1 MFTLVTSNTFN
12 KEVFSLRVVLKIIAV
27 ITTFFAIL
35 GLFYYISPTL
45 FLRLMSFLPYSIQEA
60 MFMDFLLRGGTGFWI
75 FAIVSGIL
83 WFIISKMR

>member
-45 FLRLMSFLPYSIQEA
+45 FLYG
-60 MFMDFLLRGGTGFWI
+60 LLAQGWHR
-75 FAIVSGIL
+75 IL
-83 WFIISKMR
+83 DIRNCIRDSMVHYKQNEVG